1 MNHARASFTND
12 VYEET
17 GYGSADGTEL
27 VRIHIER
34 TYTGDLEASSTAE
47 LLTATTPSGSAGYV
61 AHDAITGRLAGREGT
76 FVFQHGG
83 TISNEGSHV
92 AGLIVPGSGSGEL
105 EGLHGR
111 GDISVDEDG
120 THHLALDYELG

>member
-1 MNHARASFTND
+1 MDHARASFTND
-12 VYEET
+12 VYEESS
-17 GYGSADGTEL
+17 YGSADATEL
-27 VRIHIER
+27 ARVHIER
-34 TYTGDLEASSTAE
+34 SFSGDLEGSSTAE
-47 LLTATTPSGSAGYV
+47 LLSATTPSGSAGYV
-61 AHDAITGRLAGREGT
+61 AHDSITGRLGGRQGS

-92 AGLIVPGSGSGEL
+92 AGLIVPGSGAGEL
-105 EGLHGR
+105 EGLRGR